1 MSPRNKELSEE
12 MRAHSRA
19 ALIAA
24 ARKCFAT
31 SGYFNVRI
39 ADVAQQAGM
48 SQGSIYW
55 YFASK
60 EDLLKAVLTEAF
72 ESLGAVMGEAAAS
85 PGDARQKLDHLL
97 SGLLQYAQ
105 EGSQFT
111 SIMISLMGHTNEDM
125 FARLG
130 FDMEAT
136 GLGYTQSLLTILTQA
151 QAEGVIPA
159 EHDPL
164 ALTMMFFGLFNGLN
178 LVYGQEWLS
187 LPPETLKAGMLR
199 LFNVRT

>member
-19 ALIAA
+19 ALMAA
-24 ARKCFAT
+24 ARHCFAT
-31 SGYFNVRI
+31 RGYFNVRI
-39 ADVAQQAGM
+39 ADVTQRAGM

-60 EDLLKAVLTEAF
+60 EELLKAVLAEAF
-72 ESLGAVMGEAAAS
+72 ESLGAVMTEAAAA

-97 SGLLQYAQ
+97 NDLLQYAQ
-105 EGSQFT
+105 EGSEFT

-125 FARLG
+125 FVRLG
-130 FDMEAT
+130 FDMDVI
-136 GLGYTQSLLTILTQA
+136 GLEYTRSLLSILSQA
-151 QAEGVIPA
+151 QAEGVIPL

-164 ALTMMFFGLFNGLN
+164 ALTMMFFGMFNGLN

-199 LFNVRT
+199 LLGVQN

>member
-1 MSPRNKELSEE
+1 LSPRNKELSEE
-12 MRAHSRA
+12 MRVHSRA

-24 ARKCFAT
+24 ARQCFAA

-39 ADVAQQAGM
+39 ADIARQAGM

-60 EDLLKAVLTEAF
+60 EELLKAVLAEAF
-72 ESLGAVMGEAAAS
+72 ESLGAVMAKAAEA
-85 PGDARQKLDHLL
+85 PGTAQQKLDRLFNDLL
-97 SGLLQYAQ
+97 AYAR
-105 EGSQFT
+105 EGNEFT
-111 SIMISLMGHTNEDM
+111 SIMISLMGHQNGEM
-125 FARLG
+125 FTRLG
-130 FDMEAT
+130 FDMDEI
-136 GLGYTQSLLTILTQA
+136 GLGYTQSLLAILNQA
-151 QAEGVIPA
+151 QSEGIIPA

-164 ALTMMFFGLFNGLN
+164 ALTMMFFGMFNGMN

-199 LFNVRT
+199 LLDIQN

>member
-1 MSPRNKELSEE
+1 LSPRNKELSEE
-12 MRAHSRA
+12 MRVHSRA

-24 ARKCFAT
+24 ARQCFAA

-39 ADVAQQAGM
+39 ADIARQAGM

-60 EDLLKAVLTEAF
+60 EELLKAVLSEAF
-72 ESLGAVMGEAAAS
+72 ESLGAVMAKAAEA
-85 PGDARQKLDHLL
+85 PGTAQQKLDRLFNDLL
-97 SGLLQYAQ
+97 AYAR
-105 EGSQFT
+105 EGNEFT
-111 SIMISLMGHTNEDM
+111 SIMISLMGHQNGEM
-125 FARLG
+125 FTRLG
-130 FDMEAT
+130 FDMDEI
-136 GLGYTQSLLTILTQA
+136 GLGYTQSLLAILNQA
-151 QAEGVIPA
+151 QSEGIIPA

-164 ALTMMFFGLFNGLN
+164 ALTMMFFGMFNGMN

-199 LFNVRT
+199 LLDIQN

>member
-1 MSPRNKELSEE
+1 MSPHSKELSEE
-12 MRAHSRA
+12 MRTHSRA
-19 ALIAA
+19 ALVAA
-24 ARKCFAT
+24 ARQCFAAR
-31 SGYFNVRI
+31 GYFNARI
-39 ADVAQQAGM
+39 ADVAQKAGM

-60 EDLLKAVLTEAF
+60 EELLKTVLTEAF
-72 ESLGAVMGEAAAS
+72 ESLGAVMSKAAAA
-85 PGDARQKLDHLL
+85 PGDARQKLEYLS

-111 SIMISLMGHTNEDM
+111 AIMISLMGHTNEDM
-125 FARLG
+125 FTRLG
-130 FDMEAT
+130 FDMDVI
-136 GLGYTQSLLTILTQA
+136 GHGYTESVLSILTQA

-187 LPPETLKAGMLR
+187 LPPETLKTGMLR
-199 LFNVRT
+199 LLGVQS

>member
-24 ARKCFAT
+24 ARQCFAA
-31 SGYFNVRI
+31 SGYFNARI
-39 ADVAQQAGM
+39 ADIAQQAGM

-60 EDLLKAVLTEAF
+60 EELLKAVLAEAF
-72 ESLGAVMGEAAAS
+72 ESLGVVMAEAAAA
-85 PGDARQKLDHLL
+85 PGDAQHKLDRLL
-97 SGLLQYAQ
+97 NDLLEYAQ
-105 EGSQFT
+105 EGSEFT
-111 SIMISLMGHTNEDM
+111 SIMISLMGKPNEDM

-130 FDMEAT
+130 FDMDAI
-136 GLGYTQSLLTILTQA
+136 GLGYTQSLLAILRQA

-164 ALTMMFFGLFNGLN
+164 TLTMMFFGMFNGMN

-199 LFNVRT
+199 LLGVQT

>member
-1 MSPRNKELSEE
+1 LSPRNKELNEE
-12 MRAHSRA
+12 MRAHSQA

-39 ADVAQQAGM
+39 ADIARQAGM

-60 EDLLKAVLTEAF
+60 EDLLKAVLNQAF
-72 ESLGAVMGEAAAS
+72 ESLGAVMAEAAAA
-85 PGDARQKLDHLL
+85 PGDARQKLNHLL

-111 SIMISLMGHTNEDM
+111 AILISLMGHTNEDM
-125 FARLG
+125 FTRLG
-130 FDMEAT
+130 FDMDAI
-136 GLGYTQSLLTILTQA
+136 GLGYTQSLLSILTQA

-187 LPPETLKAGMLR
+187 LPPETLKTGMLR
-199 LFNVRT
+199 LLGVQN

>member
-1 MSPRNKELSEE
+1 LSPRNKELSEE
-12 MRAHSRA
+12 MRTHSRA
-19 ALIAA
+19 ALMAA
-24 ARKCFAT
+24 ARQCFAAR
-31 SGYFNVRI
+31 GYFNVRI
-39 ADVAQQAGM
+39 ADVAKQAGM

-60 EDLLKAVLTEAF
+60 EELLKAVLAEAF
-72 ESLGAVMGEAAAS
+72 ESLGAVMANAAAT
-85 PGDARQKLDHLL
+85 PGDARLKLERLL
-97 SGLLQYAQ
+97 NGLLEYAQ

-111 SIMISLMGHTNEDM
+111 SIMISLMGQTNEDM

-130 FDMEAT
+130 FEMDAI
-136 GLGYTQSLLTILTQA
+136 GLGYTQSLLSILTQA
-151 QAEGVIPA
+151 QAEGIIPS

-187 LPPETLKAGMLR
+187 LPPEMLKAGMLR
-199 LFNVRT
+199 LLGVQN